1 MKRDIVGELNRRV
14 LTLDGAMGTM
24 IQRLDLKERDFRG
37 IRFANHPVPLAGCND
52 VLCLTRPQDIVGI
65 HRQYIEAGADI
76 IETDTFNA
84 NAVSLRDYG
93 LQDLA
98 YEINRASAQLAR
110 QAAGPDRF
118 VAGSMG
124 PTNISLSLA
133 NSEWNFDSLAQVY
146 ATQARGLIDGGADVL
161 LLETAFDT
169 LNAKAAI
176 AGIEQARKETSRN
189 VPLMISATL
198 TQNGRLLSGQTLEA
212 FVISVAHARP
222 LSIGLNCGFGAE
234 QMMPMLEKLQG
245 LPYRLSV
252 HPNAGLPDELGRYVE
267 TPEHMSHTIGRM
279 LDKRMVNI
287 VGGCCGTTPDHIR
300 LIARLVRK
308 AEPHVPPADATSPLA
323 LLSGIEPIRQTDFLK
338 IGERCN
344 VAGSRNFLKMIAE
357 SNISKAVDTAAAQI
371 EAGAAVLDINMD
383 DGLLDARREMLRF
396 VAALALDPRTAP
408 VPLMIDSSDFSV
420 IENALKLIQGRS
432 IVNSI
437 SLKEGEET
445 FLARARAVHRLGAA
459 VVVMAFDERGQADT
473 LDRRIEICRRSYKL
487 LTEKA
492 GFDGCEIVF
501 DPNVLA
507 VATGIKEHADYGL
520 SFLRATEWISLNLK
534 GVRVSGGISN
544 LSFAFRGNNELR
556 KAMHALFIYH
566 ARQRG
571 LSMAIMNPSAPV
583 EPTTDMSPQMLQ
595 AIDDVLLNRRPDADD
610 RLLEIA
616 ADMMARKQSSGPKS
630 STTRSETK
638 NRTLAELIISGS
650 DNGLCAKLDEA
661 LIAQGSAMTV
671 INRTLM
677 EAMNKVGELFGA
689 GKIFLPQVVRSASI
703 MKKAVEYLTPHIEN
717 NNDAHA
723 GETRQPVMILA
734 TVKGDVH
741 DIGKNIVGIVMRCSG
756 FKVVDLG
763 VMTPTE
769 DIVEAA
775 IKHNADIIGLSGL
788 ITPSLNE
795 MCTVAAALEA
805 RGLKVPLFVGGAT
818 TSAMHTAVKIAPL
831 YSAPVVHTADAASL
845 PPLAMKIAN
854 PATARAIAEEQ
865 TQLRRQYDLKHNALP
880 LEKAREHSVAVTS
893 PAPAP
898 HRCGQFDYH
907 PAVVDLLPLINWRAF
922 LGEWS
927 MDPNGK
933 VPEAQKLI
941 EHAKSELSSL
951 PIRINVR
958 VLIAPVTKSGPETI
972 VTNGIELQTPR
983 LCVPNPISGECPA
996 LADFVAPAGDHI
1008 AAFAVAVHTQETTD
1022 EFRQLLRQTASH
1034 RLAEAATAWLHNKLR
1049 TELWGI
1055 DRNQGIRPAVGYSSL
1070 PDHTVIFQIDRL
1082 LHLGELGITLTENGA
1097 MTPGASTCGLI
1108 ISHPAARYF

>member
-1 MKRDIVGELNRRV
+1 MKLNIVDELNRRV

-24 IQRLDLKERDFRG
+24 IQRLGLKEYDFRG
-37 IRFANHPVPLAGCND
+37 ARFADHPVPLAGCND

-65 HRQYIEAGADI
+65 HRQYIESGADI

-93 LQDLA
+93 LQHLA
-98 YEINRASAQLAR
+98 YEINRAGAQLAR
-110 QAAGPDRF
+110 QAAGADHF

-189 VPLMISATL
+189 LPLMISATL

-212 FVISVAHARP
+212 FVISVAHAHP

-234 QMMPMLEKLQG
+234 ETMPLLEKLQG

-267 TPEHMSHTIGRM
+267 TPQNMALTIGRM
-279 LDKRMVNI
+279 LNKHMVNI

-300 LIARLVRK
+300 LIAALARK
-308 AEPHVPPADATSPLA
+308 AEPHVPPVDAPSPLA
-323 LLSGIEPIRQTDFLK
+323 QLSGLEPVMQTDFLK
-338 IGERCN
+338 VGERCN

-357 SNISKAVDTAAAQI
+357 SDIQKAVDTAAAQI

-396 VAALALDPRTAP
+396 VAALELDPRTAP
-408 VPLMIDSSDFSV
+408 IPLMIDSSDFSV
-420 IENALKLIQGRS
+420 IESALKLIQGRS

-437 SLKEGEET
+437 SLKEGEEI
-445 FLARARAVHRLGAA
+445 FLAHARAVHRLGAA

-473 LDRRIEICRRSYKL
+473 FDRRIEICRRSYKL
-487 LTEKA
+487 LTEQA

-507 VATGIKEHADYGL
+507 VATGIKDHADYGL
-520 SFLRATEWISLNLK
+520 SFLRATEWVSRNLK
-534 GVRVSGGISN
+534 GVRVSGGVSN

-556 KAMHALFIYH
+556 KAMHALFISH

-571 LSMAIMNPSAPV
+571 LSMAIMNPAAPAS
-583 EPTTDMSPQMLQ
+583 PTADMPPQMLQ

-616 ADMMARKQSSGPKS
+616 AEMMARKLSAGAKP
-630 STTRSETK
+630 TTTQPETQK
-638 NRTLAELIISGS
+638 RTLTELIISGS
-650 DNGLCAKLDEA
+650 DDGLCAKLDEA

-689 GKIFLPQVVRSASI
+689 GKMFLPQVVRSASI
-703 MKKAVEYLTPHIEN
+703 MKKAVEYLAPHIQN
-717 NNDAHA
+717 DNNDCAA
-723 GETRQPVMILA
+723 ETRRPVMVLA

-756 FKVVDLG
+756 FEVVDLG
-763 VMTPTE
+763 VMTPAE
-769 DIVEAA
+769 DIVAA
-775 IKHNADIIGLSGL
+775 TVKHSADIIGLSGL

-795 MCTVAAALEA
+795 MCTVASALEA

-831 YSAPVVHTADAASL
+831 YSAPVVRTADAASL
-845 PPLAMKIAN
+845 PPLAMKIAD
-854 PATARAIAEEQ
+854 PATAGAIAEEQ
-865 TQLRRQYDLKHNALP
+865 ARLRRQYDLKHHALP

-893 PAPAP
+893 PAPTP
-898 HRCGQFDYH
+898 RQCGQFDYH
-907 PAVVDLLPLINWRAF
+907 PTVGNLLPLVNWRAF

-933 VPEAQKLI
+933 SPEAKKLI
-941 EHAKSELSSL
+941 EQAKSELTSI
-951 PIRINVR
+951 PIQINAR
-958 VLIAPVTKSGPETI
+958 VLIARATKSAPETI
-972 VTNGIELQTPR
+972 VTNTIELQTPR
-983 LCVPNPISGECPA
+983 LCVPNPVNGECPA

-1008 AAFAVAVHTQETTD
+1008 AAFAVAVHAPETTD
-1022 EFRQLLRQTASH
+1022 QFRQLLRQTASH
-1034 RLAEAATAWLHNKLR
+1034 RLAEAATSWLHNKLR
-1049 TELWGI
+1049 TELWCI
-1055 DRNQGIRPAVGYSSL
+1055 DPNQGIRPAVGYSSL
-1070 PDHTVIFQIDRL
+1070 PDHALIFQIDRL

-1108 ISHPAARYF
+1108 IAHPTARYF